1 MLEDGLF
8 VLAEEFGEWADSG
21 RRIDLLALDER
32 GRLVVVELKRD
43 EGAFMDLQALRYAAM
58 VAHMTFERAVAAH
71 EGWLRARSLG
81 GDARERIIEHLAAGD
96 GVQPEIES
104 ANPRILLAAR
114 DFPRELTTSVLWLRD
129 RGVDIRCVRLLP
141 YRVDGTLVLDATP
154 VIPLPEADD
163 YLVRV
168 RDKVNE
174 SEPRKY
180 PVVAWTES
188 DIERFVRILA
198 NPAEAG
204 ARSASVPHPR
214 VAAVIDALA
223 GEPDV
228 WISSATASERSDETQ
243 YQIRGLLARL
253 TRMVRIDLERDN
265 WPFDVESRSR
275 DPAEGRIAHYRMT
288 AEVASWWKTARQGR
302 STPS

>member
-1 MLEDGLF
+1 M
-8 VLAEEFGEWADSG
+8 
-21 RRIDLLALDER
+21 
-32 GRLVVVELKRD
+32 
-43 EGAFMDLQALRYAAM
+43 
-58 VAHMTFERAVAAH
+58 
-71 EGWLRARSLG
+71 
-81 GDARERIIEHLAAGD
+81 
-96 GVQPEIES
+96 
-104 ANPRILLAAR
+104 
-114 DFPRELTTSVLWLRD
+114 
-129 RGVDIRCVRLLP
+129 
-141 YRVDGTLVLDATP
+141 
-154 VIPLPEADD
+154 
-163 YLVRV
+163 
-168 RDKVNE
+168 
-174 SEPRKY
+174 
-180 PVVAWTES
+180 
-188 DIERFVRILA
+188 
-198 NPAEAG
+198 
-204 ARSASVPHPR
+204 PHPR